1 MLARYPVVPPAFQDQ
16 AASLAPA
23 AAPYLLCKKTNDQD
37 DLPPL
42 GPAPPAGG
50 SILLGCPGPKG
61 NRDLS
66 GSCSWG
72 LPVARILCDSLPMRT
87 IRRYSNRKLYDTQD
101 SHYVNLQQI
110 ADLIRGGEEIRV
122 IHKTSQRDL
131 TAATFCQIIFEE
143 TKRGPQLPVAGLRKI
158 IVSGLPVE

>member
-1 MLARYPVVPPAFQDQ
+1 MCNGYA
-16 AASLAPA
+16 
-23 AAPYLLCKKTNDQD
+23 
-37 DLPPL
+37 
-42 GPAPPAGG
+42 
-50 SILLGCPGPKG
+50 
-61 NRDLS
+61 
-66 GSCSWG
+66 
-72 LPVARILCDSLPMRT
+72 MRT